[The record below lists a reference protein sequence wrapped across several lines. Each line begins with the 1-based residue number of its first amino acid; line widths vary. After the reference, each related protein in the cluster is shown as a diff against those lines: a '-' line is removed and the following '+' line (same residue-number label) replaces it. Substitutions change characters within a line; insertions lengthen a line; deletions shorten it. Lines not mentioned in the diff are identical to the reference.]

1 MLDRFIELLQGLSA
15 LDDYAHM
22 EAAPAWIR
30 RCRTLIR
37 VAFVLCVLPAGVVA
51 LVWLLGWL
59 HGLGATGWKVLGAIA
74 VIQLLGILALLH
86 RRRSPPP

>member
-1 MLDRFIELLQGLSA
+1 M

-30 RCRTLIR
+30 RYRTLIR

-51 LVWLLGWL
+51 LV
-59 HGLGATGWKVLGAIA
+59 
-74 VIQLLGILALLH
+74 LALLH
-86 RRRSPPP
+86 RRRSPPVAAAVRPRQSLAHRGVP